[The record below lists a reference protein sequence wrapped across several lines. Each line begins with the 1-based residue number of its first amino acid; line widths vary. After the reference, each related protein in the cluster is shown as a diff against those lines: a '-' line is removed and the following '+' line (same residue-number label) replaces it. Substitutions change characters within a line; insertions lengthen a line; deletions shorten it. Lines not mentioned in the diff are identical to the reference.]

1 MSFSNDRELGA
12 IEFSRAIITG
22 EGTTP
27 EVASLQAYG
36 LYLMHGGTP
45 KGFMSMT
52 EDDVQVMYSAYL
64 STMAHERRELL
75 KDLVKIIEK
84 MFKV

>member
-1 MSFSNDRELGA
+1 
-12 IEFSRAIITG
+12 
-22 EGTTP
+22 
-27 EVASLQAYG
+27 
-36 LYLMHGGTP
+36 
-45 KGFMSMT
+45 MSMT

-64 STMAHERRELL
+64 STMAHERREFL